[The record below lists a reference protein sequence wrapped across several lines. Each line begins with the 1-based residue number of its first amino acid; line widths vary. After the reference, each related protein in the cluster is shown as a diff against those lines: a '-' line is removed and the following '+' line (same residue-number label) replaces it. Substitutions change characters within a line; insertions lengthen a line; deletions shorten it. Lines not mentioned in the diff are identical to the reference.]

1 MKYGSKTDMVGRSRT
16 EVVMMMLEA
25 ANNGRA
31 TITKIMHRALLSHS
45 VSKEYL
51 TLLVEHDLLVHEKG
65 NQTYIT
71 TEKGKRLLRI
81 CGKMNGLA
89 TT

>member
-1 MKYGSKTDMVGRSRT
+1 VEYVSKTDMVGRSRT
-16 EVVMMMLEA
+16 EVVMMMLET

-31 TITKIMHRALLSHS
+31 TITKIMHRTFLSHS

-65 NQTYIT
+65 NQTYII
-71 TEKGKRLLRI
+71 TEKGKRLLKL
-81 CGKMNGLA
+81 CSKMDG
-89 TT
+89 

>member
-1 MKYGSKTDMVGRSRT
+1 MSRT

-51 TLLVEHDLLVHEKG
+51 TLLVKHDLLVHEKG
-65 NQTYIT
+65 NETYIT

>member
-1 MKYGSKTDMVGRSRT
+1 MEYGTKTDMVGRNRT
-16 EVVMMMLEA
+16 KVVMMTLET

-31 TITKIMHRALLSHS
+31 TITKIMHRTFLSHS

-51 TLLVEHDLLVHEKG
+51 TLLVDLLVHEKG

-71 TEKGKRLLRI
+71 TEKGKRLLKL
-81 CGKMNGLA
+81 CSKMDGSI
-89 TT
+89 